1 MKLTTVFKNNL
12 FAFKEGKRFIINQG
26 GTSSSKTYS
35 ILQLLFIIA
44 LKKSGYVISVVSE
57 SLPHLKRGAMRDF
70 IKILETEGYYSG
82 ETHNKSTSSF
92 NIGSSTV
99 EFFSADD
106 SSKMR
111 GARRDILFI
120 NECNNVDKST
130 FNELSVRTRYTT
142 FLDYNPVGEFWVH
155 DLMAER
161 KPDTYTFIKST
172 YRNNEFLDA
181 EIVRE
186 IENRKTLDP
195 TWWKVYGEG
204 EVGYFEG
211 VILTNWKTVT
221 DIPDTPKRIIGLD
234 FGFTNDPTVILDIR
248 YMDGQLY
255 VDEII
260 YKTMLTNADIAN
272 IIKTETDIGK
282 TLVVCDSAEPKSIAE
297 LQLMGI
303 RAIPADKG
311 SDSIRNGLDLL
322 KQYNINITN
331 RSTNLI
337 KEVRNYRWKTDRN
350 GKSLNVPIEYF
361 NHCID
366 ALRYGTVYLLGGAN
380 KSVKPKLHLPK

>member
-12 FAFKEGKRFIINQG
+12 FAYREGKRFVINQG
-26 GTSSSKTYS
+26 GTSSSKTFS

-44 LKKSGYVISVVSE
+44 LKKNGYVISVVSE

-70 IKILETEGYYSG
+70 IKILETEGYYSNA
-82 ETHNKSTSSF
+82 THNKSTSSF

-120 NECNNVDKST
+120 NECNNVDKNT

-155 DLMAER
+155 DLMNER
-161 KPDTYTFIKST
+161 NPDTYQFIKST
-172 YRNNEFLDA
+172 YKNNEFLDA
-181 EIVRE
+181 EIIRE
-186 IENRKTLDP
+186 IENRKLLDP
-195 TWWKVYGEG
+195 TWWRVFGEG

-211 VILTNWKTVT
+211 VILTNWKTVV
-221 DIPDTPKRIIGLD
+221 DMPETPKRVIGLD
-234 FGFTNDPTVILDIR
+234 FGYSNDPTTVLDIR
-248 YMDGQLY
+248 YADKQVW
-255 VDEII
+255 VDELI
-260 YKTMLTNADIAN
+260 YRTQLTNADIAN
-272 IIKTETDIGK
+272 IIKSDTDIGK
-282 TLVVCDSAEPKSIAE
+282 TVVVCDSAEPKSIAE

-311 SDSIRNGLDLL
+311 ADSIRSGLDLL
-322 KQYNINITN
+322 KQYNINVTN
-331 RSTNLI
+331 RSTNVI
-337 KEVRNYRWKTDRN
+337 KEMRNYRWKTDRN
-350 GKSLNVPIEYF
+350 GKSLNVPIDYF

-366 ALRYGTVYLLGGAN
+366 ALRYGAVYLLGSAN
-380 KSVKPKLHLPK
+380 KYVKPIIHLPK